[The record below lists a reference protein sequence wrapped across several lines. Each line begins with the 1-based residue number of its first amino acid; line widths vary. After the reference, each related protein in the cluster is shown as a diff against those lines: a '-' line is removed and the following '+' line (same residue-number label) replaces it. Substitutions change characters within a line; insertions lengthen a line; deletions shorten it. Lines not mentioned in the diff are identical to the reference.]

1 MGVEIQVGGSWKEA
15 ADRTPVGLISA
26 FGGTVAPDGWF
37 ICDGTAKSGTTYAD
51 LYAVIGTAFGAGD
64 GVSTFNLPN
73 LQGVGLTGIGT
84 QSINSRA
91 KTGPSLGVTRED
103 QMQGHYHNQ
112 AGENGDGDNSL
123 LTAIAFGRRTSGA
136 QNYGRSTWAS
146 TVNADL
152 IKAAI
157 TDGTLGTPRVENY
170 THGPEVGVNFIIKY

>member
-37 ICDGTAKSGTTYAD
+37 ICDGTAKSRTTYVD

-73 LQGVGLTGIGT
+73 LQGVGLTGIGS
-84 QSINSRA
+84 QNINGRA
-91 KTGPSLGVTRED
+91 KAGPSLGAARED
-103 QMQGHYHNQ
+103 QLQGHWH
-112 AGENGDGDNSL
+112 EVSNGTYGIKYG
-123 LTAIAFGRRTSGA
+123 TYGAATSGA
-136 QNYGRSTWAS
+136 MTADTSGPGPYSGRTPIS
-146 TVNADL
+146 
-152 IKAAI
+152 
-157 TDGTLGTPRVENY
+157 DGSNGTPRVGGY